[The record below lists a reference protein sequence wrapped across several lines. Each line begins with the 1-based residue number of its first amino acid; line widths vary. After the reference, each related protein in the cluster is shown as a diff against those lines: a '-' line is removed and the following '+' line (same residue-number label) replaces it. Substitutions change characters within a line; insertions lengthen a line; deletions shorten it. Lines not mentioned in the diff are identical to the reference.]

1 MTEIE
6 ILRKNGRIISYKAVG
21 HAEYDEYGSDI
32 VCAALS
38 TALQFPLAGF
48 QDVLEIYPRFEIS
61 SEGLLSVELADM
73 DLKDKEREINT
84 LLESMLVIV
93 KQLSKDYPKNI
104 KLVEKEEI

>member
-6 ILRKNGRIISYKAVG
+6 ILRKNGRIMSYKAVG

-73 DLKDKEREINT
+73 DLKGKEREINT

>member
-73 DLKDKEREINT
+73 DLKGKEREVNT

-93 KQLSKDYPKNI
+93 KQLSKDYPKNV

>member
-38 TALQFPLAGF
+38 TALQFPRAGF

-73 DLKDKEREINT
+73 DLKGKEREINT

>member
-38 TALQFPLAGF
+38 TALQFPLVGF

-73 DLKDKEREINT
+73 DLKGKEREVNT
-84 LLESMLVIV
+84 LLESMVVVLRGLA
-93 KQLSKDYPKNI
+93 KEYPKNI

>member
-1 MTEIE
+1 MTKIE

-73 DLKDKEREINT
+73 DLKGKEREINT

>member
-1 MTEIE
+1 MTKVEV
-6 ILRKNGRIISYKAVG
+6 LRKNGRIISYKAVG

-38 TALQFPLAGF
+38 TALQFPLGGF
-48 QDVLEIYPRFEIS
+48 QDVLDIYPRFEIS
-61 SEGLLSVELADM
+61 SDGLLSVDLADM
-73 DLKDKEREINT
+73 DLKGKEREVHT
-84 LLESMLVIV
+84 LLESMMVIV

>member
-6 ILRKNGRIISYKAVG
+6 ILRKNSRIISYKAVG

-73 DLKDKEREINT
+73 DLKGKEREVNT

>member
-73 DLKDKEREINT
+73 DLKGKEREVNT

-93 KQLSKDYPKNI
+93 KQLSRDYPKNI

>member
-1 MTEIE
+1 MTKIE

-38 TALQFPLAGF
+38 MTLQFPLAGF
-48 QDVLEIYPRFEIS
+48 HDVLNIYPRFEIS
-61 SEGLLSVELADM
+61 EDGLMSVDLADM
-73 DLKDKEREINT
+73 DLKNKEREVNT

-104 KLVEKEEI
+104 TLVEKEEI

>member
-73 DLKDKEREINT
+73 DLKGKEREVNT

-104 KLVEKEEI
+104 KLVEKEEK

>member
-38 TALQFPLAGF
+38 TALQFPLVGF

-73 DLKDKEREINT
+73 DLKGKEREINT

>member
-73 DLKDKEREINT
+73 DLKGKEREVNT

-104 KLVEKEEI
+104 KLVEKEQI

>member
-1 MTEIE
+1 MTKIE
-6 ILRKNGRIISYKAVG
+6 VLRKGNRIISYKAVG
-21 HAEYDEYGSDI
+21 HSEYDEYGSDI

-48 QDVLEIYPRFEIS
+48 QDVLDIYPKYEMS
-61 SEGLLSVELADM
+61 SDGLLSVNLDGM
-73 DLKDKEREINT
+73 DLGDKEREVNA

-93 KQLSKDYPKNI
+93 RQLSKDYPKNI

>member
-21 HAEYDEYGSDI
+21 HAEYDKYGSDI

-73 DLKDKEREINT
+73 DLKGKEREINT

>member
-38 TALQFPLAGF
+38 TALQFPLAGL

-73 DLKDKEREINT
+73 DLKGKEREVNT

>member
-6 ILRKNGRIISYKAVG
+6 ILGKNGRIISYKAVG

-61 SEGLLSVELADM
+61 SEGLSSVEIMLM
-73 DLKDKEREINT
+73 DLKGKEREINT

>member
-73 DLKDKEREINT
+73 DLKGKEREVNT

>member
-38 TALQFPLAGF
+38 TALQFPLVGF

-73 DLKDKEREINT
+73 DLKGKEREVNT

>member
-73 DLKDKEREINT
+73 NLKGKEREVNT

>member
-1 MTEIE
+1 MTKIE
-6 ILRKNGRIISYKAVG
+6 ILRKNGRVISYKATG

-48 QDVLEIYPRFEIS
+48 QDVLDIYPRFEIS
-61 SEGLLSVELADM
+61 SEGFLSVDLADM
-73 DLKDKEREINT
+73 DLKGKDREVHS
-84 LLESMLVIV
+84 LLESMVVIV
-93 KQLSKDYPKNI
+93 RQLSRDYPKNI

>member
-73 DLKDKEREINT
+73 DLKGKEREINT

>member
-61 SEGLLSVELADM
+61 SEGLLSVELAGM
-73 DLKDKEREINT
+73 DLKGKEREVHT
-84 LLESMLVIV
+84 LLESMMVIV
-93 KQLSKDYPKNI
+93 RQLSKDYHKNI

>member
-73 DLKDKEREINT
+73 DLKGKEREVNT

-104 KLVEKEEI
+104 KLVEKEEN

>member
-6 ILRKNGRIISYKAVG
+6 ILRKSGRIISYKAVG

-73 DLKDKEREINT
+73 DLKGKEREVNT

>member
-6 ILRKNGRIISYKAVG
+6 ILRKSGRIISYKAVG

-38 TALQFPLAGF
+38 TALQFPLVGF

-73 DLKDKEREINT
+73 DLKGKEREINT

>member
-6 ILRKNGRIISYKAVG
+6 ILRKSGRIISYKAVG

-73 DLKDKEREINT
+73 DLKGKEREINT

>member
-6 ILRKNGRIISYKAVG
+6 VLRKNGRIINYKAVG

-48 QDVLEIYPRFEIS
+48 QDVLDIYPRFEIS
-61 SEGLLSVELADM
+61 SEGLLSVDLAGM
-73 DLKDKEREINT
+73 DLKGKDREVHS

>member
-1 MTEIE
+1 MTKIE
-6 ILRKNGRIISYKAVG
+6 ILRKNGRIISYRAVG

-48 QDVLEIYPRFEIS
+48 QDVLDIYPRFEIS
-61 SEGLLSVELADM
+61 SEGFLSVDLADM
-73 DLKDKEREINT
+73 DLKDKEREVHT
-84 LLESMLVIV
+84 LLESMLIIV

>member
-6 ILRKNGRIISYKAVG
+6 VLRKKGRIISYKAVG
-21 HAEYDEYGSDI
+21 HSEYNEYGSDI

-38 TALQFPLAGF
+38 IALQFPLAGF
-48 QDVLEIYPRFEIS
+48 QDVLDIYPKYEIS
-61 SEGLLSVELADM
+61 SDGLLSVSLSEMNLG
-73 DLKDKEREINT
+73 DKEKEVNA
-84 LLESMLVIV
+84 LLESMLIIL

>member
-38 TALQFPLAGF
+38 IALQFPLAGF

-73 DLKDKEREINT
+73 DLKGKEREVNT

>member
-6 ILRKNGRIISYKAVG
+6 VLRKNGRIIKYKAAG

-48 QDVLEIYPRFEIS
+48 QDVLDIYPRFEIS
-61 SEGLLSVELADM
+61 SEGLLSVDLADM
-73 DLKDKEREINT
+73 DLKGKEREINT

>member
-73 DLKDKEREINT
+73 DLKGKEREINT

-104 KLVEKEEI
+104 LLDA